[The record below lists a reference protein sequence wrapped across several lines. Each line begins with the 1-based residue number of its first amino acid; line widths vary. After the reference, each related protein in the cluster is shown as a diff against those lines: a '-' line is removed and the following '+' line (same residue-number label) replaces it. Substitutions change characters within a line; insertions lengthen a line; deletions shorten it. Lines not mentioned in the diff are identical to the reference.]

1 MKDNKGIKDI
11 NEIIDISKYYNN
23 KNNVRVEKIAGHRLK
38 VEMKQVKQLLKK
50 LYKQILKSAKRGDF
64 RLFYDCKRY
73 LTTSQKSAIDKY
85 FTDMGYFVLIEDY
98 GYRIKPS
105 IEIKWDKVV
114 NYEECDN

>member
-1 MKDNKGIKDI
+1 MKDIK
-11 NEIIDISKYYNN
+11 EIRQITDYYDN
-23 KNNVRVEKIAGHRLK
+23 KNNIRLEKFARHRVK

-50 LYKQILKSAKRGDF
+50 LHKEILKSAKRGDF

-73 LTTSQKSAIDKY
+73 LTTSQKSAITKY
-85 FTDMGYFVLIEDY
+85 FSDIGYYILIEDY
-98 GYRIKPS
+98 EHCIKPS

>member
-1 MKDNKGIKDI
+1 MKDIK
-11 NEIIDISKYYNN
+11 EIRQITDYYDN
-23 KNNVRVEKIAGHRLK
+23 KNNIRLEKFARHRVK

-50 LYKQILKSAKRGDF
+50 LHKQILKSAKRGDF

-73 LTTSQKSAIDKY
+73 LTTSQKRAIDKY

-98 GYRIKPS
+98 ESRIKPS

-114 NYEECDN
+114 QYEECDN